1 MRILICD
8 DEQRF
13 CAEVRRVVEEWKAA
27 KGIESVFVDD
37 YNSSEDLLEDIK
49 NRPPYDL
56 AFLDIQFP
64 GEMNGLELAKLI
76 RAGNE
81 QISIVFISNYEEY
94 AVDGYTVNALRFLYK
109 PAKDDQIRECLDIAW
124 HQYQLTM
131 GSFVMVE
138 SKQQLIRLPYKS
150 IRFVESRA
158 HYLEIHLTDSEESSV
173 IIRRKLPEF
182 LPELASQMFVQ
193 CHRSYVVNLMYVQ
206 KIAKP
211 AITLTDGTYVPVHM
225 KYRENVFRAFRAFYQ
240 GGVG

>member
-13 CAEVRRVVEEWKAA
+13 CAEVQRVVEEWKAS
-27 KGIESVFVDD
+27 KDIESVFVDV
-37 YNSSEDLLEDIK
+37 YNSSEDLLEDIRNK
-49 NRPPYDL
+49 PPYDL

-76 RAGNE
+76 RARNE

-94 AVDGYTVNALRFLYK
+94 AVDGYTVSALRFFYK
-109 PAKDDQIRECLDIAW
+109 PVKSDQIKECLDIAW
-124 HQYQLTM
+124 HQYHLTM

-158 HYLEIHLTDSEESSV
+158 HYLEIHLTDTEESSIV
-173 IIRRKLPEF
+173 IRRKLPEF
-182 LPELASQMFVQ
+182 LPELEAEMFVQ
-193 CHRSYVVNLMYVQ
+193 CHRSYIVNLMYVQ
-206 KIAKP
+206 KIEKA
-211 AITLTDGTYVPVHM
+211 AITLTDGTYVPIHI

-240 GGVG
+240 GGV